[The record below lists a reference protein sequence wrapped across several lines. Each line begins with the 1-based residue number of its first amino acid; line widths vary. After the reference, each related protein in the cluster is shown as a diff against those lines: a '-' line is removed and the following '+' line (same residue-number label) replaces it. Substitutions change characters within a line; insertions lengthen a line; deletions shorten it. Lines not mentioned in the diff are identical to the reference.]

1 MSLTA
6 LAPAPAS
13 TRRRRK
19 EARPDELIDA
29 ALELFVERGFA
40 ATRAE
45 DVAHRAGVSKGTLY
59 LYFSSKE
66 DLLRAVIRERVS
78 TQIEATAKRF
88 EGYDGSSVELLLKVA
103 SKWWLDVLESP
114 ASGVFKII
122 VTEVR
127 GFPELGAFWEREVIE
142 PGERLLGQVVERGIR
157 RGEFRRVDVASA
169 VHSLVLPFVM
179 LCIHRHTLGAC
190 GERRHRLE
198 PRRFIDEHLR
208 LVLRGML
215 AQPHDATPIE
225 TPSDRPR
232 TRAAGA
238 ARRKELSRS

>member
-1 MSLTA
+1 MANTG
-6 LAPAPAS
+6 LAAPQS

-29 ALELFVERGFA
+29 ALALFVERGFA

-45 DVAHRAGVSKGTLY
+45 DVARRAGVSKGTLY
-59 LYFSSKE
+59 LYFSSKD

-78 TQIEATAKRF
+78 TRIEATAKRL
-88 EGYDGSSVELLLKVA
+88 EAWEGSSVDLLLEMA
-103 SKWWLDVLESP
+103 SQWWLDVLESP

-127 GFPELGAFWEREVIE
+127 GFPELGALWRSEVIE

-157 RGEFRRVDVASA
+157 RGEFRSLDVASA

-190 GERRHRLE
+190 GNRRDRLE

-215 AQPHDATPIE
+215 AGPQDAPPTE
-225 TPSDRPR
+225 FAGQDRR
-232 TRAAGA
+232 ARAAA
-238 ARRKELSRS
+238 TARCKEVPTS

>member
-1 MSLTA
+1 VALTA
-6 LAPAPAS
+6 LAPAPVTS
-13 TRRRRK
+13 RRRRK

-78 TQIEATAKRF
+78 TQIEATAKRL
-88 EGYDGSSVELLLKVA
+88 EAYDGSSVELLLNVA

-127 GFPELGAFWEREVIE
+127 GFPELGAFWESEVIE

-157 RGEFRRVDVASA
+157 RGEFRQVDVASA

-190 GERRHRLE
+190 GQRRHRLE
-198 PRRFIDEHLR
+198 PRRFIVEHLR
-208 LVLRGML
+208 LVLQGML
-215 AQPHDATPIE
+215 AVPQDATSFEIAAKN
-225 TPSDRPR
+225 PR
-232 TRAAGA
+232 TRTAGA